1 MRTPRPSLLPV
12 TDAVGNALVT
22 LELDGRSAAGFLVG
36 DADTVV
42 CNLHTVVGATSII
55 ARLHDGRRV
64 VVRDV
69 ANLDALR
76 DLCVLRLDEVPLHVE
91 PLWVGDDVAVPERGA
106 TVLTASG
113 TAPDDALVAT
123 TVSDHQR
130 AGERFAVFVLNAT
143 LPAEAAGA
151 PVLDVSGAV
160 LGVLTIARSAEGVVN
175 VGIPAR
181 HLAPLLAE
189 RRGLGFESLALPARR
204 RSMIPREVPEH
215 PLSLLDAM
223 TPRDVEALARPLV
236 EAIQEGAPAYNR
248 GDATL
253 CWAVYARAAA
263 ALAESPRVPTPVR
276 DTLAES
282 LDRARALTDD
292 DARAWALRDCFDGL
306 LAVIER
312 WAKTRARSSQAPAIS
327 PDLSDP
333 FAPRPRRWVN

>member
-1 MRTPRPSLLPV
+1 
-12 TDAVGNALVT
+12 
-22 LELDGRSAAGFLVG
+22 
-36 DADTVV
+36 
-42 CNLHTVVGATSII
+42 
-55 ARLHDGRRV
+55 
-64 VVRDV
+64 
-69 ANLDALR
+69 
-76 DLCVLRLDEVPLHVE
+76 
-91 PLWVGDDVAVPERGA
+91 VGDDVAVPERGA

-276 DTLAES
+276 DNLAES